1 MNEKL
6 LPAARIA
13 ELVGVS
19 RQAITKHF
27 GDSFPEAK
35 VGTKWNVYHPGVFDY
50 LSKRNVDIINTKVK
64 SAEKR
69 RDKQAVNPVSQKRD
83 VYSKSKETVNVT
95 VDGTPDIS
103 DYPDMTLRDIA
114 QYHGTEDQF
123 RSWAD
128 AYKKVQEG
136 IEREIRNKKLKGD
149 VIDREYVEK
158 YVLGLVEELTSRMLV
173 DSPSNLVSRIYAH
186 KDAGD
191 SKEEAEETARRE
203 LSKLIKS
210 AKGQIVKRI
219 ESA

>member
-27 GDSFPEAK
+27 ADSYPEAK
-35 VGTKWNVYHPGVFDY
+35 TGTKWNVYHPGIFDY
-50 LSKRNVDIINTKVK
+50 LSKRGVDIVNTQVK
-64 SAEKR
+64 SAAKR
-69 RDKQAVNPVSQKRD
+69 RDKQAVKPVSQSRD
-83 VYSKSKETVNVT
+83 VHSRNRESNNIPVGDV
-95 VDGTPDIS
+95 PDIS
-103 DYPDMTLRDIA
+103 DYPEMSLRDIA